1 VQDKTTASLYIVLEI
16 VVLWTP
22 KENLF
27 VEKPTILD
35 ILLFPRSFFAK
46 ITDKLPTLFLG
57 ILFVG
62 LSDAAFLLLDYL
74 PVIFLNKTLSVLI
87 FNSTL
92 ALCDAILLG
101 LIKVVFFAL
110 PLFDLFKLFRVK
122 ERIKNINSQL
132 IKLMKVYI
140 CAHFIIVPVGAF
152 FEATV
157 RLSRL
162 AGMGANY
169 SATMALIQFVLLPT
183 WLSAIVTRGIN
194 TIYNFDDRL
203 KNMVFV
209 IAYTWILLISI
220 AMKFSAGRWIPILFK

>member
-1 VQDKTTASLYIVLEI
+1 MD
-16 VVLWTP
+16 P

-27 VEKPTILD
+27 VEKPTFLD

-57 ILFVG
+57 IIFVG
-62 LSDAAFLLLDYL
+62 LSDATFLLLDYF

-92 ALCDAILLG
+92 ALCVAVLLG
-101 LIKVVFFAL
+101 LIKIVFFAL

-140 CAHFIIVPVGAF
+140 SAHFIIVPVEAF

-157 RLSRL
+157 RLSKL
-162 AGMGANY
+162 VGMGENY

-194 TIYNFDDRL
+194 TIYDFDDRL

-220 AMKFSAGRWIPILFK
+220 AMNFSAGRWIPMFFK